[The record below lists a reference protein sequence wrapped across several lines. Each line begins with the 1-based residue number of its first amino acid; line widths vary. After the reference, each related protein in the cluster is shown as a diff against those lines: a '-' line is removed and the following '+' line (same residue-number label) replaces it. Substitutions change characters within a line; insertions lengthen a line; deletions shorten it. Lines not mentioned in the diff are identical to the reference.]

1 MAEEGSITSAAVKL
15 GVSQP
20 GLSAQIARLEK
31 RLGSPLFVRRPHG
44 AEATA
49 LGKLILDHAR
59 TILEDLER
67 MDCAIVQARI
77 ADGPLRLA
85 ANYSTQFSNIL
96 AFLVDAGHQREVV
109 PRVDI
114 STARLTRELAVG
126 SLDMGIVGVHPGFD
140 HRPPAGIS
148 QLDVVETEPFL
159 LVLSA
164 RHPLAGQKEIDVADL
179 AADAWLLPPGEP
191 DGTDRALRSVFAAAG
206 IQPSTPYGRQDINE
220 FWPYVAAGKV
230 VAVTLPTIMPPPG
243 SGVVVRAMRGM
254 PLFGRQVVRWH
265 PGRAAEQEAR
275 LIARAALV
283 AFHRQLELTAH
294 QQEWWRDSPRH
305 RPIDASDLHEHKG

>member
-1 MAEEGSITSAAVKL
+1 MADEGSITSAATKL

-20 GLSAQIARLEK
+20 ALSAQIGRLES
-31 RLGSPLFVRRPHG
+31 RLESSLFVRRHQGVEP
-44 AEATA
+44 TA
-49 LGKLILDHAR
+49 LGRLILDHAR
-59 TILEDLER
+59 SILDDLER
-67 MDCAIVQARI
+67 MDRAIARARI

-114 STARLTRELAVG
+114 STTRLTRELANG

-140 HRPPAGIS
+140 DQPPDGIE

-159 LVLSA
+159 LALSA
-164 RHPLAGQKEIDVADL
+164 RHALADQKEVDVADL
-179 AADAWLLPPGEP
+179 ASDAWLLPPGEP
-191 DGTDRALRSVFAAAG
+191 DGTDLALRAVFGAAG
-206 IQPSTPYGRQDINE
+206 IDPATPYGRQDINE
-220 FWPYVAAGKV
+220 FWPYVAAGKI
-230 VAVTLPTIMPPPG
+230 VAVTLPTIMPPSG

-254 PLFGRQVVRWH
+254 PLFGRQVIRWH
-265 PGRAAEQEAR
+265 PDRATRDEAR
-275 LIARAALV
+275 LMARAALV

-294 QQEWWRDSPRH
+294 HQDWWHDTPGH
-305 RPIDASDLHEHKG
+305 RPVDSSDVDQE